1 MNERIVRA
9 LRRESVDATPV
20 WFMRQAGRSLPRY
33 RESRAMRD
41 MFELLK
47 DPPAA
52 AEITR
57 MPMDYI
63 PVDALVLYNDL
74 STPYFGAGFQLEMRK
89 GVGPVV
95 LNPIEKPEDVARMTP
110 FDPRVTLDYNLEQI
124 RLLRTQV
131 ELPILGFVGAP
142 VTLASYLLPGGRSRE
157 LATLKE
163 FMWRHPDAWYR
174 LARFWAEH
182 MADFGVAQY
191 EAGAAAVQ
199 VFDSWAGSLS
209 VEDYREF
216 VFPHMRLIF
225 ERLKAAGAPSIN
237 FFTGNPA
244 LLPLVAEAGGDCIS
258 IDWRM
263 PIDQA
268 WEIVGFDRAIQGNLD
283 PSALLAGKEFA
294 IRRAKEILD
303 RVNGRPGHI
312 FNCGHG
318 LHAETDHTVVR
329 AVAEF
334 VHEYTSR

>member
-1 MNERIVRA
+1 MRA
-9 LRRESVDATPV
+9 LRREPVDATPV
-20 WFMRQAGRSLPRY
+20 WFMRQAGRSLPKY
-33 RESRAMRD
+33 RHSRAAREML
-41 MFELLK
+41 ELLR

-57 MPMDYI
+57 MPLDYF

-74 STPYFGAGFQLEMRK
+74 STPYFGAGFQLEMHR

-95 LNPIEKPEDVARMTP
+95 LNPIEGPEDVARMTP

-131 ELPILGFVGAP
+131 DVPVLGFVGAP
-142 VTLASYLLPGGRSRE
+142 VTLATYLLRGGRSRE
-157 LATLKE
+157 LASLKT
-163 FMWRHPDAWYR
+163 FMWRHTDAWHQ
-174 LARFWAEH
+174 LADFWARH
-182 MADFGVAQY
+182 MAEFGVAQH

-199 VFDSWAGSLS
+199 VFDSWAGSLA

-216 VFPHMRLIF
+216 VLPHMRTIF
-225 ERLKAAGAPSIN
+225 GRLAEAGVPSIN
-237 FFTGNPA
+237 FYTGNPG

-258 IDWRM
+258 VDWRL
-263 PIDQA
+263 PIDIA
-268 WEIVGFDRAIQGNLD
+268 WSIIGQDRAIQGNLD

-294 IRRAKEILD
+294 LRRTRQILD
-303 RVNGRPGHI
+303 RVAGRPGHI

-318 LHAETDHTVVR
+318 LHAETDHHVVR

-334 VHEYTSR
+334 VHEYTA